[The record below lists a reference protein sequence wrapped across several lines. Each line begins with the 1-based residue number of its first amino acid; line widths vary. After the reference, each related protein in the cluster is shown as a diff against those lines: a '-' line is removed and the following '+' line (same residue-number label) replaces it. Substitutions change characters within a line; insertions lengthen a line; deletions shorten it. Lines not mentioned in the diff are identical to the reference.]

1 MPAENLKFKTN
12 YARFRKSE
20 RAVFM
25 LAYMPVR
32 NRTKYMRKAGIC
44 ALFYRKSVGYG
55 RGFRVLSLELVRQ
68 NFRRQTYKIH
78 KIAVDFCI
86 FFFVEYGYR
95 AEAISARNHGYD
107 NLRRNALFPI

>member
-1 MPAENLKFKTN
+1 
-12 YARFRKSE
+12 
-20 RAVFM
+20 M

-68 NFRRQTYKIH
+68 NFRRQTYEIH
-78 KIAVDFCI
+78 KIAVDFAFSSLSSTATAPRQSPPETTGTIICAVTPSSRFDVI
-86 FFFVEYGYR
+86 G
-95 AEAISARNHGYD
+95 IMSLPSARE
-107 NLRRNALFPI
+107 AA